1 MKTQKEKNGITI
13 PSILNNNEVS
23 QLLTEMEQNPKAI
36 IDLIRDTKES
46 YNLNLKLQEI
56 EIKELQQDKE
66 HLIKVFEELIDYAI
80 ELRFKMGYDTDSESF
95 RYEWLE
101 KSNII

>member
-1 MKTQKEKNGITI
+1 MKTQKTKNGITI
-13 PSILNNNEVS
+13 PSILNDNEVS

-36 IDLIRDTKES
+36 IDLIIDSRLN

-56 EIKELQQDKE
+56 EIKELQEQKE

-80 ELRFKMGYDTDSESF
+80 ELRFKMGYDVDSESF
-95 RYEWLE
+95 KYEWFE